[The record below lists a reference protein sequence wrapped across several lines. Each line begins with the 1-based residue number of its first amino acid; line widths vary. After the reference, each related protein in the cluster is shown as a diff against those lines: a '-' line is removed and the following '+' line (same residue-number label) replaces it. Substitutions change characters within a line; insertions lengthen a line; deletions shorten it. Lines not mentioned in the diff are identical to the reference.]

1 MTEWLHDMY
10 WLNQSIEADYY
21 YELRYDEPPPYDHK
35 ARCKAL
41 EALAT
46 LYRKNFL

>member
-1 MTEWLHDMY
+1 MGQLMTEWLH
-10 WLNQSIEADYY
+10 
-21 YELRYDEPPPYDHK
+21 DHK